1 MECGCENMNNREE
14 LLKKVME
21 YKFAINDIVLF
32 LDTHPCDEKALKAH
46 NEFVTE
52 FKKLKE
58 QYENEF
64 GPLCVETEIDSWSE
78 WVDSKWPWEREVR

>member
-1 MECGCENMNNREE
+1 MDCENNNKEE

-52 FKKLKE
+52 FKKLKA
-58 QYENEF
+58 QYEEEY

-78 WVDSKWPWEREVR
+78 WVDSKWPWEKEVM